1 MAENDVFG
9 SASADNGSPEAVQE
23 DLNALR
29 ADLAKLSE
37 AVAQLVREQTSAQAE
52 KVRDA
57 VGTARETLT
66 GAADSSPGRG
76 GHRRRHPGQARNAER
91 RAGKVREAHA
101 CDIRADGAD
110 RRRDLRN
117 HHAPVSGCP

>member
-52 KVRDA
+52 KVREA

-66 GAADSSPGRG
+66 GAADSF
-76 GHRRRHPGQARNAER
+76 R
-91 RAGKVREAHA
+91 RAGVGIAE
-101 CDIRADGAD
+101 DTQD
-110 RRRDLRN
+110 RLETLSAELEKSVKRTPVTSVLTALIAGVIFGIITRR
-117 HHAPVSGCP
+117 